1 MASIRFLVWRQQSQQ
16 IRLQMLQ
23 LVDASP
29 QCLDTAGIFHF
40 TQGVR

>member
-1 MASIRFLVWRQQSQQ
+1 MASIRLLVWRQQSQQ
-16 IRLQMLQ
+16 IRLQTLQ

>member
-1 MASIRFLVWRQQSQQ
+1 MASIRFLVRQQQPQQ